1 MKCFQKLYIFILILI
16 VLMAGCE
23 SNKIT
28 GDSKETQIKKS
39 FAKTLDVYPT
49 KNLEDFYDKEGYRD
63 GEFKKGDKG
72 KWVIRSEMT
81 TELKNENMVSK
92 GMVIRLNR
100 NSRTCTG
107 EYFVRIVKEDSEG
120 KVYSDER
127 KYPVKMENN
136 KIITLKP
143 IDDEKV
149 KKEIEEFKFFVQYGN
164 FKELENYKDGEVT
177 YNPEAPIYSAQY
189 QLKNSDYNVEQLRKR
204 YNITTKKA
212 PKLLLKGSGN
222 LKGSSVGYKNI
233 EFTFVENKEENIYF
247 TDSINFNPSEE
258 KLSIFSITKTLEKLI
273 IKLN

>member
-1 MKCFQKLYIFILILI
+1 MEYLKRLALLISVIILTIFI
-16 VLMAGCE
+16 MGCDSQSDTAE
-23 SNKIT
+23 NPKE
-28 GDSKETQIKKS
+28 GSKEAQIKKS
-39 FAKTLDVYPT
+39 FSKTLDMYPI
-49 KNLEDFYDKEGYRD
+49 KNLEDFYGKEGYRD
-63 GEFKKGDKG
+63 GEFKKDDKG
-72 KWVIRSEMT
+72 TWLIRSEIV
-81 TELKNENMVSK
+81 KQPK
-92 GMVIRLNR
+92 GKVMKTRGMQLYINR
-100 NSRTCTG
+100 NTETAKG
-107 EYFVRIVKEDSEG
+107 FFVLKEISENNNRVN
-120 KVYSDER
+120 KDKEE
-127 KYPVKMENN
+127 KYEVKMENN

-247 TDSINFNPSEE
+247 TDSINFNPSED
-258 KLSIFSITKTLEKLI
+258 K
-273 IKLN
+273 

>member
-1 MKCFQKLYIFILILI
+1 
-16 VLMAGCE
+16 
-23 SNKIT
+23 
-28 GDSKETQIKKS
+28 
-39 FAKTLDVYPT
+39 
-49 KNLEDFYDKEGYRD
+49 
-63 GEFKKGDKG
+63 
-72 KWVIRSEMT
+72 
-81 TELKNENMVSK
+81 
-92 GMVIRLNR
+92 
-100 NSRTCTG
+100 
-107 EYFVRIVKEDSEG
+107 
-120 KVYSDER
+120 
-127 KYPVKMENN
+127 KMENN

-247 TDSINFNPSEE
+247 TDSINFNPSED
-258 KLSIFSITKTLEKLI
+258 K
-273 IKLN
+273 